1 MGFAAQSVSLIVSA
15 SIVAVYFSKRARR
28 GAASLLVFALAIMLS
43 ALMLILGVVFG
54 ISPVVL
60 GVSYAG
66 ILLALTMLFIFSLEY
81 TRRNYWLTPLHAVM
95 LSVVPILTFCIVWFG
110 PPGWAFTVVNQ
121 DGVTRLFPNG
131 FWMWITSIYIEF
143 LVFLTILF
151 LVRTYHGTY
160 PFKRWSGWVI
170 LGALPSVF
178 VPQVSLLGA
187 DVSTHLFLNLLAVSF
202 TGAIFAYVFLY
213 KDLLDILPVPRE
225 VVVDNMTDGWM
236 VVDRRD
242 RVVDMNPVAEILLGE
257 RHAVLGTPVTDW
269 LSDWRDIVEGTDGKD
284 ELKLKGQIGMS
295 NDRVLDVTAISI
307 DDPHGVRLGRLVMW
321 RDITQK
327 AEREQARLRV
337 QNEMYA
343 LMYSIVGEATRS
355 QNLENF
361 IGASIQQILHV
372 FKCESGV
379 VYLVNEDESAL
390 EPQLFLA
397 AHYGLPLSPENK
409 AQTISPRLPI
419 IAELIETREPSN
431 IPDASADWRLG
442 ALMGASVSGAVLLLP
457 MISENRM
464 IGVMGLLRKLPRPFS
479 EDEVLRVSSVVE
491 HVSNFVSGDRRR
503 QLAITVAE
511 RQKLVRDLHDSVT
524 QKLYGL
530 VAFTEAAE
538 AGLEA
543 GSMDM
548 LMRVLPRI
556 SENARQSLKE
566 MRLFLHGLQP
576 VDIER
581 EGLEA
586 VLHQRLAA
594 VEGRADIKARFTY
607 EEGIDIP
614 IEKQVALY
622 FIAQEALNNVMK
634 HAKAK
639 SVSVHLSQSRAS
651 IMLDIEDDG
660 CGFDPLRLNVG
671 GMGIRNMQQR
681 ARQVGGSVKIESTPG
696 KGAKVRVNIPRENFG
711 AGSK

>member
-1 MGFAAQSVSLIVSA
+1 MGYAAQSVSLIVSMA
-15 SIVAVYFSKRARR
+15 MIFAFFQKRARW
-28 GAASLLVFALAIMLS
+28 GASSLLFFALSIGASAIMLLVGMIIGFS
-43 ALMLILGVVFG
+43 PALLGF
-54 ISPVVL
+54 
-60 GVSYAG
+60 SYAG
-66 ILLALTMLFIFSLEY
+66 ILLALTMLFIFALEY
-81 TRRNYWLTPLHAVM
+81 TRRTYWLTPANAVI
-95 LSVVPILTFCIVWFG
+95 LSLQPVVTLCIMWFG
-110 PPGWAFTVVNQ
+110 PVNWTFTVVPYG
-121 DGVTRLFPNG
+121 DGVSLIANG

-143 LVFLTILF
+143 LVFMTILV

-160 PFKRWSGWVI
+160 PFRNWSGLVI
-170 LGALPSVF
+170 LGAIPSVF
-178 VPQVSLLGA
+178 VPQISLLGL
-187 DVSTHLFLNLLAVSF
+187 DVVTHQFVNLLAVSF

-213 KDLLDILPVPRE
+213 RDLLDTLPVSRE

-236 VVDRRD
+236 VVDKHD
-242 RVVDMNPVAEILLGE
+242 RIVDMNPVAESVLGD
-257 RHAVLGTPVTDW
+257 RRSKLGTPVTDS
-269 LSDWRDIVEGTDGKD
+269 LSDWRDIVEGTNDGR
-284 ELKLKGQIGMS
+284 ELKLKGQIGAFS
-295 NDRVLDVTAISI
+295 NRVLDVTAISI
-307 DDPHGVRLGRLVMW
+307 NDPQGTRLGRLVMW
-321 RDITQK
+321 RDITQR

-361 IGASIQQILHV
+361 ISASIQQILHV
-372 FKCESGV
+372 FKCDSGV
-379 VYLVNEDESAL
+379 VFLVDEEDTAL

-397 AHYGLPLSPENK
+397 AHYGLPISPESRIN
-409 AQTISPRLPI
+409 TISPRLPLV
-419 IAELIETREPSN
+419 AELVETREVVS
-431 IPDASADWRLG
+431 ISDVESDARAASVLG
-442 ALMGASVSGAVLLLP
+442 ANASGAALFLP
-457 MISENRM
+457 MVSENRL
-464 IGVMGLLRKLPRPFS
+464 IGIMGLLRKSSRPFS
-479 EDEVLRVSSVVE
+479 EEEATRVISIVE
-491 HVSNFVSGDRRR
+491 HVANFVSGDRRR
-503 QLAITVAE
+503 QLSIAVAE

-607 EEGIDIP
+607 EEGIVIP

-634 HAKAK
+634 HAKAG
-639 SVSVHLSQSRAS
+639 SVTVHLSQTRNNI
-651 IMLDIEDDG
+651 IMDIADDG
-660 CGFDPLRLNVG
+660 IGFDPARVNPG

-681 ARQVGGSVKIESTPG
+681 ARQVGGNVKIESTPG
-696 KGAKVRVNIPRENFG
+696 KGSQIRVTIPRDPPG
-711 AGSK
+711 AGMS

>member
-1 MGFAAQSVSLIVSA
+1 MGYAAQSVSLIVSA
-15 SIVAVYFSKRARR
+15 SMVMAFFSKRARR
-28 GAASLLVFALAIMLS
+28 GAASLLVFAFAIMLS
-43 ALMLILGVVFG
+43 SLMLVFG
-54 ISPVVL
+54 VTFGMSPIVL
-60 GVSYAG
+60 GVSYTG

-81 TRRNYWLTPLHAVM
+81 TRRSYWLTPLHAVL
-95 LSVVPILTFCIVWFG
+95 LSVLPLLTFCIVWFG
-110 PPGWAFTVVNQ
+110 PTGWAFTVVERN
-121 DGVTRLFPNG
+121 GVTELLPNG
-131 FWMWITSIYIEF
+131 FWMWLTLIYTQF
-143 LVFLTILF
+143 LVFLTVLF

-170 LGALPSVF
+170 LGALPTVF
-178 VPQVSLLGA
+178 MPQVSLLGVNVTA
-187 DVSTHLFLNLLAVSF
+187 YLFLNLLAVSF

-242 RVVDMNPVAEILLGE
+242 RVVDMNPVAESLLGH
-257 RHAVLGTPVTDW
+257 RHEVLGTLVTDW
-269 LSDWRDIVEGTDGKD
+269 LSDWRDIVEGTDDKG
-284 ELKLKGQIGMS
+284 ELKLKGQIGAS
-295 NDRVLDVTAISI
+295 NDRTLDVTAISI

-327 AEREQARLRV
+327 AEREQSRLRV

-361 IGASIQQILHV
+361 IGSSIQQILHV
-372 FKCESGV
+372 FKCESGA
-379 VYLVNEDESAL
+379 VYLVDEDESVT

-397 AHYGLPLSPENK
+397 AHYGMPLSSDSK
-409 AQTISPRLPI
+409 VHTISPRLPI
-419 IAELIETREPSN
+419 VASLIETREPLN

-442 ALMGASVSGAVLLLP
+442 AMMGANVSGAALLLP
-457 MISENRM
+457 MVSENRL
-464 IGVMGLLRKLPRPFS
+464 IGIMGLLRKVTRPFT
-479 EDEVLRVSSVVE
+479 EDEILRVSSIVE
-491 HVSNFVSGDRRR
+491 HVANFVSGDRRR
-503 QLAITVAE
+503 QLAIAVAE

-538 AGLEA
+538 AGLES

-607 EEGIDIP
+607 EEGIQIP
-614 IEKQVALY
+614 IDKQVALY

-634 HAKAK
+634 HARAK
-639 SVSVHLSQSRAS
+639 SVSVHLSQNRTC
-651 IMLDIEDDG
+651 ILLEVGDDG
-660 CGFDPLRLNVG
+660 CGFDPARLNPG

-681 ARQVGGSVKIESTPG
+681 ARQVGGSVKIESNPG
-696 KGAKVRVNIPRENFG
+696 KGSQIRVSVPREISE
-711 AGSK
+711 AGSR

>member
-1 MGFAAQSVSLIVSA
+1 MGYAAQSLSLIVSA
-15 SIVAVYFSKRARR
+15 AMIVVFFQKRARW
-28 GAASLLVFALAIMLS
+28 GATSLFVFALAIAISASTLLAGVFVGLS
-43 ALMLILGVVFG
+43 RVLLGF
-54 ISPVVL
+54 
-60 GVSYAG
+60 SYFG
-66 ILLALTMLFIFSLEY
+66 ILLALTMLFVFALEY
-81 TRRNYWLTPLHAVM
+81 TRRIYWLTPVNAVI
-95 LSVVPILTFCIVWFG
+95 LALQPVVTLCIVWFG
-110 PPGWAFTVVNQ
+110 PLSWAFTSVPHEE
-121 DGVTRLFPNG
+121 GVRLVANG
-131 FWMWITSIYIEF
+131 FWMWVTSIYIQF
-143 LVFLTILF
+143 LVFITILI

-160 PFKRWSGWVI
+160 PFRKWSGLVV
-170 LGALPSVF
+170 LGAVPSVF
-178 VPQVSLLGA
+178 IPQISLIGLEVA
-187 DVSTHLFLNLLAVSF
+187 MHLILNLLAVSF

-213 KDLLDILPVPRE
+213 RDLLDIFPVPRE

-236 VVDRRD
+236 VVDERD
-242 RVVDMNPVAEILLGE
+242 RIVDMNPVAESVLGN
-257 RHAVLGTPVTDW
+257 RQSKLGTPVTDS
-269 LSDWRDIVEGTDGKD
+269 LSDWREIVEGTDDGR
-284 ELKLKGQIGMS
+284 ELKLKGQIGAFS
-295 NDRVLDVTAISI
+295 NRVLDVTAISI
-307 DDPHGVRLGRLVMW
+307 NDLHGQRLGRLVMW
-321 RDITQK
+321 RDITQR
-327 AEREQARLRV
+327 AEREQTRLRV

-379 VYLVNEDESAL
+379 AFLVDDEDSSPA
-390 EPQLFLA
+390 PQLVLT
-397 AHYGLPLSPENK
+397 AHYGLP
-409 AQTISPRLPI
+409 ISVDNRINIISSRLPLV
-419 IAELIETREPSN
+419 AELVETREPIL
-431 IPDASADWRLG
+431 IPDAASDPRVASV
-442 ALMGASVSGAVLLLP
+442 MGANAYGAALFLP
-457 MISENRM
+457 MVSENRL
-464 IGVMGLLRKLPRPFS
+464 IGIMGLLRKATRPFK
-479 EDEVLRVSSVVE
+479 EDEATRVISIVE
-491 HVSNFVSGDRRR
+491 HISNFVSGDRRR
-503 QLAITVAE
+503 QLSIAVAE

-607 EEGIDIP
+607 EEGIVIP

-634 HAKAK
+634 HAKAG
-639 SVSVHLSQSRAS
+639 SVTVHLSQTRNN
-651 IMLDIEDDG
+651 IILDIEDDG
-660 CGFDPLRLNVG
+660 IGFDPLRANPG

-681 ARQVGGSVKIESTPG
+681 ARLVGGSVKIDSTPG
-696 KGAKVRVNIPRENFG
+696 KGSQVRVTIPREASG
-711 AGSK
+711 ASLS